1 MTASEKVTSCTGS
14 DTGSDRAWL
23 LEGEIGHH
31 VTLHQPDQPVRTV
44 ERPVTVNGTRDDW
57 NFLGI
62 CRG

>member
-1 MTASEKVTSCTGS
+1 MTGSERVSSCTGS

-31 VTLHQPDQPVRTV
+31 VALHQPDQPVRTV
-44 ERPVTVNGTRDDW
+44 ERPVTVNETGDERRSM
-57 NFLGI
+57 GI

>member
-1 MTASEKVTSCTGS
+1 MTVSEQAINRTGS

-31 VTLHQPDQPVRTV
+31 VALHQPDQPVRPV
-44 ERPVTVNGTRDDW
+44 ERPVTVNEARDERRSI
-57 NFLGI
+57 GI